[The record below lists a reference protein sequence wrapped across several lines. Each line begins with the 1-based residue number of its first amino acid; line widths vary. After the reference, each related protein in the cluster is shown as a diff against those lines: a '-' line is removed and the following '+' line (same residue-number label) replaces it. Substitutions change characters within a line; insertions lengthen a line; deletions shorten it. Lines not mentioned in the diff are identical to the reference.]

1 MLWDAGNFVVEE
13 ALGDAGG
20 GSFVVVAFLDAE
32 TLGINNLSDDDD
44 GKMVVFDV
52 VVVVVV
58 VVEVVLE
65 VAVLVIS
72 NSFAVD
78 VVVLL
83 VAVTA
88 DSNCTAS
95 LSSFDVFSRMSGRAE
110 KSPAQSCSVF
120 WGRWT

>member
-1 MLWDAGNFVVEE
+1 MLCDGENFVVEE